1 MTRSSAASKNAASK
15 ADGIIAADNK
25 KAIDT
30 ATADVVVSYE
40 YPEWLDRRQ
49 EIEDRLKII
58 SIPQPLTAKTTKA
71 TTTAAGSSNKKPRSR
86 RRGGGAKSQASLET
100 QVETNEPQT
109 TQTTAATVALIP
121 YAPKTD
127 VHWDFVMKELMWL
140 GADFQ
145 GERKRQ
151 VASAKKL
158 GASIIKFHENKEK
171 RRLKQLQMAETNRKK
186 LAAKLGRGVKG
197 WWTKLEKIVSYK
209 QKLSSDRERQGSM
222 NKQLVKLVQ
231 QTEKYTESLSLNNA
245 SNSHRVSTE
254 EEDSDDD
261 DDDGEMSTDDEKVRN
276 RKRRRRRKRQHQQQN
291 QITIEEALALGA
303 ASRRRKTKSRII
315 DYSRMKLE
323 ESEFYGES
331 TADEGSMGGSGT
343 ELEYDEEYSP
353 PPSDDEHGSK
363 LSNDDE
369 TTLEMAMVEEMRARH
384 ERKQQQ
390 KQPLRQSSRRGK
402 GQLKKG
408 DEDDDWADV
417 DVDYFADPV
426 ELRKLHEEQEMDM
439 EQVLERLRE
448 EEEEEATD
456 MEIEENEDID
466 ATTQKATKHVHFEEE
481 RATTVATSAN
491 EASPRPKR
499 PRVDPGEDA
508 DDDGD
513 ASDVEDYHDA
523 LESFGTIETATGKE
537 DDADDTEDFH
547 ACEPEPDDET
557 TMEAEERLGRDMT
570 YKEEIELLNRENE
583 MSVEELRAMYAG
595 MNNAMDDNTATA
607 AIETTTAA
615 TTVIVTVTTDDK
627 PTENTTEE
635 NEKKDQEEIITS
647 DDDDGEFEAD
657 KNEVDDETTMEVE
670 ERLGRDMTHE
680 QELEMLTRE
689 NEMSVEELRA
699 MYAGMKDNNSGKE
712 EDDSDQP
719 QTTEDETNAETS
731 VTDDFFSASDDDGEF
746 QVTGAPEADDETTME
761 AEERLGRDMTYEEEL
776 KMLNRENEMSV
787 EELRAMY
794 AGMSD
799 VNETFTGDDDG
810 TGDDDE
816 NDDGNES
823 QTVNSRGRRSASK
836 TIDNDSSN
844 SDELFSASDD
854 DGEFQVTGAPEVDD
868 ETTMEA
874 EERLGRDISY
884 EQELEMLTRE
894 NEMSVEELRAMYTG
908 MNGADE
914 DENDDD
920 VDDNVEMDVED
931 DSKNK
936 RDTATK
942 VGLDE
947 GEKKRKREESVSD
960 DSLSGT
966 GKGTKR
972 SREGTVLESVNDG
985 TAAMKALEA
994 SAVKARETL
1003 ATRPFLLAPWVKLR
1017 KYQQVGLNWLVS
1029 LQSRRLNGILADG
1042 TYAKQFEATCI
1053 NVHFLLDS
1061 NYLLKFLILP

>member
-1 MTRSSAASKNAASK
+1 MANQ
-15 ADGIIAADNK
+15 
-25 KAIDT
+25 KAINPDL
-30 ATADVVVSYE
+30 VVSYE
-40 YPEWLDRRQ
+40 YPDWLERRQ
-49 EIEDRLKII
+49 EIEDRLKLI
-58 SIPQPLTAKTTKA
+58 SVPQPLTAKTTKA
-71 TTTAAGSSNKKPRSR
+71 AASTTAGSSNKKPRSR
-86 RRGGGAKSQASLET
+86 WRGGGAKSQAASLET
-100 QVETNEPQT
+100 TPVETVSTEASA
-109 TQTTAATVALIP
+109 TATATVALVP

-158 GASIIKFHENKEK
+158 GASIIKFHDNKEK
-171 RRLKQLQMAETNRKK
+171 RRRKQLQTAETNRKK

-209 QKLSSDRERQGSM
+209 QKLSSDRERQASM

-231 QTEKYTESLSLNNA
+231 QTEKYTESLSLNNNNA
-245 SNSHRVSTE
+245 ANRVSTE
-254 EEDSDDD
+254 EEDSEDDD
-261 DDDGEMSTDDEKVRN
+261 MSTDDEKGRN
-276 RKRRRRRKRQHQQQN
+276 RKRRRRRQRQYKQQT

-303 ASRRRKTKSRII
+303 ASRRRKTIV

-331 TADEGSMGGSGT
+331 TADEGSVGSGT
-343 ELEYDEEYSP
+343 ELDTNDEEYSP
-353 PPSDDEHGSK
+353 PPSDDEQHGR
-363 LSNDDE
+363 DE
-369 TTLEMAMVEEMRARH
+369 TTLEMAMAEEMRARH
-384 ERKQQQ
+384 EQRKQQQQ
-390 KQPLRQSSRRGK
+390 KQPLRRQSRRGK
-402 GQLKKG
+402 GQLKLG
-408 DEDDDWADV
+408 DENEDSDNDWA
-417 DVDYFADPV
+417 DVDYFADPE
-426 ELRKLHEEQEMDM
+426 ELRKLHEEQEMGI
-439 EQVLERLRE
+439 EQVLERLRKE
-448 EEEEEATD
+448 EDEND
-456 MEIEENEDID
+456 MDIEENKDSD

-481 RATTVATSAN
+481 KATTAAATTSAN

-523 LESFGTIETATGKE
+523 LESFGRNSTESTKE
-537 DDADDTEDFH
+537 EDVDDIEDFH

-570 YKEEIELLNRENE
+570 YEEEIELLNRENE

-595 MNNAMDDNTATA
+595 MNNAMDDTTVAPTIETFVTA
-607 AIETTTAA
+607 AATKTSTNDKPAETTT
-615 TTVIVTVTTDDK
+615 K
-627 PTENTTEE
+627 E
-635 NEKKDQEEIITS
+635 NETS
-647 DDDDGEFEAD
+647 A
-657 KNEVDDETTMEVE
+657 
-670 ERLGRDMTHE
+670 
-680 QELEMLTRE
+680 
-689 NEMSVEELRA
+689 
-699 MYAGMKDNNSGKE
+699 
-712 EDDSDQP
+712 
-719 QTTEDETNAETS
+719 
-731 VTDDFFSASDDDGEF
+731 TDDFFATSDDDGEF
-746 QVTGAPEADDETTME
+746 QVTGAPEVDDETTME
-761 AEERLGRDMTYEEEL
+761 AEERLGRDMSYEQEL
-776 KMLNRENEMSV
+776 ELLNRENEMSV

-794 AGMSD
+794 AGMNDNDNTRKEEDDSAQPQTTEDDTNDAEINSASD
-799 VNETFTGDDDG
+799 EFFSTSDDDG
-810 TGDDDE
+810 EFQVTGAPEVDDETTMDAEERLGRDMTYEEELTMLNRENEMSVKELRAMYAGMNDANETSTGDYDE
-816 NDDGNES
+816 DDDGNEH
-823 QTVNSRGRRSASK
+823 QTVKSRGRRSVSK

-874 EERLGRDISY
+874 EERLGRDMTY
-884 EQELEMLTRE
+884 EQELKMLTRE
-894 NEMSVEELRAMYTG
+894 NEMSVEELRAMYAG

-920 VDDNVEMDVED
+920 MDEEED
-931 DSKNK
+931 SNNK
-936 RDTATK
+936 RDTSTEA
-942 VGLDE
+942 GLDE
-947 GEKKRKREESVSD
+947 GEKKRKREESASD

-966 GKGTKR
+966 VKKGTKR
-972 SREGTVLESVNDG
+972 SRDGTVSESENDG

-1042 TYAKQFEATCI
+1042 TYAKKESEATDI
-1053 NVHFLLDS
+1053 IVHFLLGS
-1061 NYLLKFLILP
+1061 NNSLKFLILH